1 MNDPLLVRFQRARL
15 PEKQLMVSL
24 FGSRLSAVDRKSSSL
39 VVYEIADPTATVPI
53 GSCDFPMELMM
64 EYATGRTQ
72 VFAVAENVGSYQIHV
87 IDPSDPSGPIL
98 LGSSQPQQLGS
109 VSSVAASHPYVLI
122 AGKQLSVF
130 DASQPQSLELASS
143 FAGGGI
149 GRMRGLDVVGSMVY
163 IARSMHSDASY
174 LRLVDFSDPKTP
186 VEVGSCRTSGGAQ
199 DVAVL
204 GSVAF
209 VADRAY
215 GLTLIDVSDPANLR
229 QCGFF
234 RIPGLSMGVT
244 VAGQLVFL
252 KVMDRKNKL
261 AIFRNAR

>member
-1 MNDPLLVRFQRARL
+1 MLLRQCERPALGSLPAGEVARKTADGFPLRIEAVRGRPEIKFVGRL
-15 PEKQLMVSL
+15 RNRGPDC
-24 FGSRLSAVDRKSSSL
+24 DRS
-39 VVYEIADPTATVPI
+39 DRFR
-53 GSCDFPMELMM
+53 DFPMELMM

-109 VSSVAASHPYVLI
+109 VSSVAASHPYVSI

-186 VEVGSCRTSGGAQ
+186 VKVGSCRTSGGAKMW
-199 DVAVL
+199 
-204 GSVAF
+204 
-209 VADRAY
+209 
-215 GLTLIDVSDPANLR
+215 
-229 QCGFF
+229 QC
-234 RIPGLSMGVT
+234 
-244 VAGQLVFL
+244 
-252 KVMDRKNKL
+252 
-261 AIFRNAR
+261 